1 MSEFLLEVGVEE
13 IPDWMIEGAL
23 KDLEKRFL
31 AALDK
36 ADLREGVTTRTAATP
51 RRLTL
56 IAEGL
61 AEGQADKQEKL
72 SGPPKNVAF
81 DADGNP
87 TKAGLGFAKRA
98 GVEASALEVG
108 PDGKLFIERKIA
120 GRPTT
125 EILAESLPEAI
136 LGVYFPKNMYWTG
149 KAGPRF
155 IRPVRRIVALL
166 NGSVVPFEIAGV
178 ASGNRTFGHRRLGQS
193 ELEVSSVAEYEKAL
207 SENGVFLSADER
219 RERISSGAAEALE
232 AIPGAKLR
240 ANDKLFRT
248 LVYLTEYPTV
258 IRGEF
263 EETYLDL
270 PDEIIET
277 VMLVHQKYF
286 AIEDAS
292 TGKLSNGFIAVANL
306 DGDPEGEIRR
316 GAERVLRARFND
328 AQFFWAA
335 DEKKPL
341 AARVEDLKAVTFQAE
356 LGSYHDK
363 ITAMRGLAAK
373 LGAAA
378 GVDSAVVQAADR
390 AAELSKTDLT
400 TEMVGEFPEL
410 QGVMGGLYAKA
421 QGESQEVADAIYHH
435 YKPAGQGAEIPPT
448 VAGRLVALSDKLHTL
463 GGMFRL
469 GKIPTGS
476 RDPFALRRAA
486 YGIIQILVKGE
497 LAVSIDQLV
506 EMADAGEHASALR
519 DFLVERLRYYL
530 GEQGH
535 KYDEIN
541 AVLAASDAEPLD
553 ADRRAK
559 AIAEVR
565 PTENFVSLAAG
576 FKRIRNILEKAGG
589 VDVYAQKE
597 LDESKLEGGAE
608 RALFDAYQQLR
619 RDVQSQTDYAASLQG
634 IASLRPQVDQFF
646 DDVLVMAKDE
656 AVRENR
662 LTFLA
667 QLLREFSTIADFS
680 EIVVE

>member
-23 KDLEKRFL
+23 KDLENRFRD
-31 AALDK
+31 ALEK
-36 ADLREGVTTRTAATP
+36 ADLHEGVATRTAATP

-61 AEGQADKQEKL
+61 AERQADRQEKL

-81 DADGNP
+81 DAEGNP

-98 GVEASALEVG
+98 GVEASELEVG
-108 PDGKLFIERKIA
+108 ADGKLFVERNIA
-120 GRPTT
+120 GRPTA
-125 EILAESLPEAI
+125 EVLAETLPETI

-149 KAGPRF
+149 KSGPRF
-155 IRPVRRIVALL
+155 IRPIRRITALL
-166 NGSVVPFEIAGV
+166 NGEVVPFEIAGV
-178 ASGNRTFGHRRLGQS
+178 ASGNITFGHRRLGKADLVVAS
-193 ELEVSSVAEYEKAL
+193 AAEYEKAL
-207 SENGVFLSADER
+207 ADNGVFLSAEIR
-219 RERISSGAAEALE
+219 RKRIADGAAKALE
-232 AIPGAKLR
+232 EIPGSKLR
-240 ANDKLFRT
+240 ANEKLFST

-286 AIEDAS
+286 AIEDTS

-306 DGDPEGEIRR
+306 DGDPDGEIRR

-328 AQFFWAA
+328 AQFFWTA
-335 DEKKPL
+335 DERKSL
-341 AARVEDLKAVTFQAE
+341 ADRVEDLKAVTFQAE
-356 LGSYHDK
+356 LGSYYDK
-363 ITAMRGLAAK
+363 VTAMRVLVAK
-373 LGAAA
+373 VGADAS
-378 GVDSAVVQAADR
+378 VDPAVVQAADR

-448 VAGRLVALSDKLHTL
+448 SAGRLVALADKLHTL

-486 YGIIQILVKGE
+486 YGIIQILVKGQ
-497 LAVSIDQLV
+497 LAISFDQLV
-506 EMADAGEHASALR
+506 AMAEAGEHAAALR
-519 DFLVERLRYYL
+519 DFFVERLRYYL

-535 KYDEIN
+535 QYDEIN

-553 ADRRAK
+553 AARRST
-559 AIAEVR
+559 AIAQVR
-565 PTENFVSLAAG
+565 PTENFASLAAG

-589 VDVYAQKE
+589 VDLYAQKQ
-597 LDESKLEGGAE
+597 LDESKLEEGAE

-619 RDVQSQTDYAASLQG
+619 QDMDGQPDYAASLERT
-634 IASLRPQVDQFF
+634 ASLRPQVDQFF